1 MKPTVRPG
9 ELSLNDHAQ
18 DGRHTLTLLGE
29 LVLATVPAVEAKIVQ
44 LRVDGASEVVLDLR
58 KLAFIDSAGLRFVL
72 TSQELSEGQ
81 GCHFSLAR
89 GQAPTER
96 LPTKRLFKPTAL
108 IDKLP
113 FLRWASANSPS
124 QDSRRPPAESR

>member
-1 MKPTVRPG
+1 M
-9 ELSLNDHAQ
+9 
-18 DGRHTLTLLGE
+18 TLLGE

-96 LPTKRLFKPTAL
+96 LFKPTAL